1 MFNDCEDRVIHIDDK
16 GNETIYTKE
25 QFFDNEHCRY
35 ATDQNPE
42 NCPMINDWCDENNVG
57 GAAESEDED
66 EECEFCDGCDDPISI
81 CEGSAHPCYHCDN
94 GCGKVI
100 AEADL
105 YYQRV
110 CDDCIDENNVG
121 GAAESED
128 EDEDEKTYKC
138 SDCDEWVTAT
148 EECCGG
154 PDSLQRV
161 EYEIEFGD
169 MIDDDVMRSWTDS
182 YGFLTNATLEY
193 EKLVAEKHYDFVNL
207 YERQGGSTTDLIDS
221 WNKKDDKKD
230 CSHKWECGCEKSV
243 CEGCQEEPD
252 DFCGCDECKN
262 YYTHR
267 NDNCR
272 CGGRDCPYCLA
283 R

>member
-42 NCPMINDWCDENNVG
+42 NCPMINDWC
-57 GAAESEDED
+57 
-66 EECEFCDGCDDPISI
+66 
-81 CEGSAHPCYHCDN
+81 
-94 GCGKVI
+94 
-100 AEADL
+100 
-105 YYQRV
+105 
-110 CDDCIDENNVG
+110 DENNVG